1 MSISLSF
8 SNQNNGI
15 SNELL
20 FLEWYDDSDEIFMI
34 YRNKIFAS
42 TLLIRYKGL
51 KDNDVNQVR
60 HGSIF
65 RNPQLHDEARVLE
78 RKEKGGKPI

>member
-1 MSISLSF
+1 
-8 SNQNNGI
+8 
-15 SNELL
+15 
-20 FLEWYDDSDEIFMI
+20 MI

>member
-1 MSISLSF
+1 MSLILSF
-8 SNQNNGI
+8 HI
-15 SNELL
+15 KTTE
-20 FLEWYDDSDEIFMI
+20 YDEIFMI

-51 KDNDVNQVR
+51 KDNNVNR
-60 HGSIF
+60 HGSIILF
-65 RNPQLHDEARVLE
+65 RNLQLHDEARVLE